1 MIETATKAPRRAIVS
16 LLSSA
21 TEMVEALGAIDLLVG
36 RSHECDYPPSVRAL
50 PACTK
55 PLIEIEADSRA
66 IDEQVKH
73 SARNALS
80 IYEVFD
86 DVLERLQPT
95 HILTQVQCDV
105 CAVSLRD
112 VERSIASRLASAP
125 EIVAL
130 NPASLADIWDDFRR
144 VGEAVGVS
152 AEPLI
157 ASLQNR
163 MAPVRRDYSPTVA
176 CIEWIEPLMAAG
188 NWTPELI
195 DLAGGIDVFG
205 KPGVH
210 SPWITWDDLC
220 AKDPEIVIV
229 APCGFD
235 LARTQ
240 SEMHWLTSRPDFE
253 SLKAVASGCLFIADG
268 NQYFNRPGPR
278 IVETMRIIQEIID
291 CRRGSNL
298 ASPPGSDGCRGTG
311 WSLYS
316 KHRNQ
321 NKA

>member
-1 MIETATKAPRRAIVS
+1 VKQRRIVS

-21 TEMVEALGAIDLLVG
+21 TEMVNALGALDLLVG
-36 RSHECDYPPSVRAL
+36 RSHECDYPASVRFL

-55 PLIEIEADSRA
+55 PLIDVDADSRS
-66 IDEQVKH
+66 IDTQVKN

-125 EIVAL
+125 ELVAL
-130 NPASLADIWDDFRR
+130 NPASLVDIWDDFRR
-144 VGEAVGVS
+144 VGEAVGVD
-152 AEPLI
+152 A
-157 ASLQNR
+157 
-163 MAPVRRDYSPTVA
+163 APVIEALQRRLKRCEIKERPTVA

-195 DLAGGIDVFG
+195 DLAGGEDVFG
-205 KPGVH
+205 TAGVH
-210 SPWITWDDLC
+210 SPWITWEDLL
-220 AKDPEIVIV
+220 ARDPDVIIV

-235 LARTQ
+235 LARTRA
-240 SEMHWLTSRPDFE
+240 EMHWMADRPEFGR
-253 SLKAVASGCLFIADG
+253 LKAVRTGRVFLADG

-278 IVETMRIIQEIID
+278 VAETFEFIQHMVHEGYR
-291 CRRGSNL
+291 CGSE
-298 ASPPGSDGCRGTG
+298 A
-311 WSLYS
+311 WVLYS
-316 KHRNQ
+316 SKIDPPYGQRNF
-321 NKA
+321 